1 MKFTT
6 PCFVRV
12 EDAAQRKELMAWL
25 NQLGYN
31 IYDWDWG
38 GCIRVIRCW
47 TSPKGISKAVGYPC
61 KQVRKTDI
69 DCGNN
74 IELFKALAAKNDEND
89 RDQWFVVEH
98 TGSADEMV
106 LADSEDALAYIQSGD
121 GCRKATVEEIV
132 EHFKNK

>member
-1 MKFTT
+1 MKFTA

-25 NQLGYN
+25 TQLGYN
-31 IYDWDWG
+31 IYDWYWG

-69 DCGNN
+69 DCGEN
-74 IELFKALAAKNDEND
+74 IELFKALAAMNDGND
-89 RDQWFVVEH
+89 YNQLFIDERDGSMNLSEH
-98 TGSADEMV
+98 KSIG
-106 LADSEDALAYIQSGD
+106 LNALVY
-121 GCRKATVEEIV
+121 RKATVAEIV
-132 EHFKNK
+132 EHFKNKRK